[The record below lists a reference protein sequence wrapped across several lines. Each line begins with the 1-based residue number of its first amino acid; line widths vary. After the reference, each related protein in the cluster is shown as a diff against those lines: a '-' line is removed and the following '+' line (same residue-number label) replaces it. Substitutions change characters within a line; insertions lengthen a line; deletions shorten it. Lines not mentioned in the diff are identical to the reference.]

1 MENFL
6 NYEFQILDFIQLNLK
21 NPVLDKLMVIFTY
34 LGSAGF
40 IWILIALILFA
51 SNKSKRY
58 GIAMLLS
65 LLLCLIIGNITLKP
79 LVDRIRPCD
88 VNTAINLL
96 IKHPTDASFPS
107 GHTMSSFAAAVSL
120 LYYDKKKGLFALVLA
135 IAISFSRLYLYV
147 HYPTDIL
154 AGMIIGILIAIV
166 SQKLVDIYYKRK
178 NSMIIDRY
186 LK

>member
-1 MENFL
+1 MGNFS
-6 NYEFQILDFIQLNLK
+6 NYEFQVLDFIQLNLRS
-21 NPVLDKLMVIFTY
+21 PLLDKLMVIFTY

-40 IWILIALILFA
+40 IWILIALILFV
-51 SNKSKRY
+51 SNKSKKY
-58 GIAMLLS
+58 GIAMMVS

-79 LVDRIRPCD
+79 IVDRIRPCD

-120 LYYDKKKGLFALVLA
+120 LYYDKKKGLLALILA
-135 IAISFSRLYLYV
+135 TIISFSRLYLYV

-154 AGMIIGILIAIV
+154 AGIIIGIIIAIV
-166 SQKLVDIYYKRK
+166 SQKLVEIYYKRK

-186 LK
+186 VK